1 MTVGGIVIV
10 VRRWFNGATF
20 LQAVLIVLTYVSL
33 LRRFVPA
40 RAEPTALTK
49 VRVKIMKAPL
59 TLVILVILIVGHD
72 VVSSWAAVVTTWP
85 GHVIHFVLPVILL
98 VILITAAELII
109 IVEVVQ
115 GMVIFAH
122 LDVPAMNLMVVVATK
137 QRVPTVV
144 RVINDEVIAIL
155 CNMEI
160 IIFVFY
166 VVLIVLHFDR
176 FITRIFPLR
185 RVIFTRL
192 GFKERLNIV
201 EVFTEHG
208 RANPLKI
215 FLQPVELKV
224 VLGHDH
230 SR

>member
-1 MTVGGIVIV
+1 MTVGGVVIV

-72 VVSSWAAVVTTWP
+72 VVSTRAAVVTTWP

-122 LDVPAMNLMVVVATK
+122 LDVPAMNLMVVVGTK

-176 FITRIFPLR
+176 FIGI
-185 RVIFTRL
+185 RVIFTWL
-192 GFKERLNIV
+192 GSKERLNIV